1 MTSSLPLAASPG
13 LSFGEPAALGV
24 LALGLAVAIGIGAR
38 ASEHGRPWSSGLVYA
53 ALGLIGAAGVAII
66 GVDWLRADEDVAVV
80 EHVAEICVVVTLYAT
95 GLQIDRPLSWRE
107 WRTVGL
113 LLGVLLPLTIAAV
126 AGLGMALLGL
136 SLGAAIVLGAALA
149 PTDPVLAGDVGVGGP
164 NSEEEPEANFSL
176 TAEASLNDGLAFPF
190 VLLGLSVV
198 AEGAGGLGSWFLL
211 DVLYKVAGGVLVGV
225 LGGWLAARYVLP
237 RRREQR
243 IGADLD
249 AWLAVAVA
257 LTVYGAAQL
266 VSTYGFLAAVC
277 AGLAFRRYERDHEN
291 HEELHAGAE
300 RIVRL
305 LELGTIVLILSMVT
319 WAGLTS
325 PGWAGLLVC
334 LLLVFVIR
342 PVLGLVI
349 LRPRWLATPQER
361 GFVAFYGVRGVGSLY
376 YVGAAIG
383 AGVLPADEGATIL
396 WTAILCV
403 LVSVVVHGVTAN
415 FGLRTLEAAP
425 RHREER
431 AGAVVEARA
440 EA

>member
-1 MTSSLPLAASPG
+1 LSLNPAALPLAAAPG
-13 LSFGEPAALGV
+13 LEFADPAALGV
-24 LALGLAVAIGIGAR
+24 LALGLVVTIGIGAR

-53 ALGLIGAAGVAII
+53 ALGLIGAAGIALL
-66 GVDWLRADEDVAVV
+66 GVNWLEADEDIAVV

-95 GLQIDRPLSWRE
+95 GLQIDRPLAWRE
-107 WRTVGL
+107 WRTVGV

-136 SLGAAIVLGAALA
+136 SLGAAIVLGGALA

-164 NSEEEPEANFSL
+164 KSEEEPEANFSL

-190 VLLGLSVV
+190 VLLGLVIVSD
-198 AEGAGGLGSWFLL
+198 GAGGLGEWVLV
-211 DVLYKVAGGVLVGV
+211 DVLYKVAGGVLIGFVG
-225 LGGWLAARYVLP
+225 GRLAARYVLP
-237 RRREQR
+237 RRREER

-257 LTVYGAAQL
+257 LTIYGAAQL
-266 VSTYGFLAAVC
+266 ASTYGFLAAVC

-291 HEELHAGAE
+291 HEALHAGAE

-319 WAGLTS
+319 WAGLTM
-325 PGWAGLLVC
+325 PGWEGLALC
-334 LLLVFVIR
+334 LLLVFVVR
-342 PVLGLVI
+342 PLLGVLV
-349 LRPRWLATPQER
+349 LRPRWLSTPQER

-376 YVGAAIG
+376 YVGAALG
-383 AGVLPADEGATIL
+383 AGVLPQDEASLIL
-396 WTAILCV
+396 WTAIMCV

-415 FGLRTLEAAP
+415 AGLRTLETAP
-425 RHREER
+425 THEEVK
-431 AGAVVEARA
+431 AGA
-440 EA
+440 